1 MGELQQRIAAEVD
14 RRADEICETLIEAAR
29 IRSEVPPGDGYSD
42 IVRFFERQFAAIG
55 LDTRIET
62 VPSDVV
68 ESRVRRHQ
76 PAIAGPRPNLI
87 AEHRMAGTPRG
98 AFYCH
103 LDTVPAGDLGR
114 WSFDPF
120 APFVRDGY
128 VWGRGTADS
137 KGGPTAIL
145 WAIKLLRELGIPL
158 QVSPVIALTTDEEI
172 GPYSGLMYLTDSGA
186 FDGCGWLYS
195 ADGIAGAVGYG
206 CPGSIIWTIKVSGR
220 SVHSASSFLGINP
233 IERAAPLLAAL
244 VSAKE
249 SIERRRSDLPLS
261 PEITVES
268 GRKNITGLLNI
279 TGVQAGGVQTVIP
292 SELTI
297 TGDRLYTSGEDV
309 DQVLDELRGIVEA
322 AKAADPML
330 DCSLDAHVFYE
341 PFSQDAT
348 HPWLSQVQRVI
359 SSVRGGDLPLA
370 ALSGPSDVAYAA
382 NRLGVPVVIHG
393 LTRYKESRTHS
404 PDERCRV
411 SDLLAITNVVARLA
425 AGLAE

>member
-1 MGELQQRIAAEVD
+1 
-14 RRADEICETLIEAAR
+14 
-29 IRSEVPPGDGYSD
+29 
-42 IVRFFERQFAAIG
+42 
-55 LDTRIET
+55 
-62 VPSDVV
+62 
-68 ESRVRRHQ
+68 
-76 PAIAGPRPNLI
+76 
-87 AEHRMAGTPRG
+87 MAGNPPA

-249 SIERRRSDLPLS
+249 SMERRRTDLPLS
-261 PEITVES
+261 PEITAES
-268 GRKNITGLLNI
+268 GRTNITGLLNI

-297 TGDRLYTSGEDV
+297 TGDLLYTSGEDV

-330 DCSLDAHVFYE
+330 DCTFDAHVFYE
-341 PFSQDAT
+341 PFSQDAA
-348 HPWLSQVQRVI
+348 HPWLNQVQRMI
-359 SSVRGGDLPLA
+359 SSVRGADLPLA